1 MNPSVIK
8 RISRNLLI
16 ASTWL
21 LLAVGGLATA
31 QGGGGVLRLAV
42 GGDIDNFDPG
52 WNQLIQYATTIRN
65 TVFDSLVGLDEN
77 MNIVPRLA
85 ESWEQLDETTWVF
98 NLRQG
103 VTFHNGDPFTAAD
116 VIHTFNRT
124 LEQGM
129 IFASKVEPVTEAL
142 AVDDHTLRLALSR
155 PVATLL
161 DDLVLVAI
169 TPRGVSDDDL
179 KQNPVGTGAFRF
191 IGWTPNEETVL
202 ERNPDYWDGDAPIL
216 DGITIRVLPDSATR
230 LSNLQ
235 AGEVDAIYDVS
246 IAEAQS
252 VVGDPNIVFQEPA
265 ASGSL
270 FLIELGIGNT
280 EALQDLNVRRALAH
294 SLDKETIQQVAYFGR
309 GEIICSPLPRFSWA
323 YAEQDCPAFDLELAQ
338 SLLEEAGYGD
348 GLELSIEAIS
358 GVKEMEDV
366 ATIWQASLAKIGVTL
381 NVNSSALSIWLD
393 RYVGKTYDMTTN
405 WFNLSS
411 DPNSMFDIIYRPLL
425 ATVYPNDDLLAQI
438 NEAVAIT
445 DQAARTAIYQRL
457 QLDTVDTVAPLIVVQ
472 SRPLLALTSSAVGG
486 WKMNGQNT
494 ILFNGVTV
502 K

>member
-1 MNPSVIK
+1 MKELRAVNPSVIK

-85 ESWEQLDETTWVF
+85 ESWEQLDETTGVF

-191 IGWTPNEETVL
+191 ISWTPNEETVL

-230 LSNLQ
+230 
-235 AGEVDAIYDVS
+235 ACRICK
-246 IAEAQS
+246 
-252 VVGDPNIVFQEPA
+252 P
-265 ASGSL
+265 
-270 FLIELGIGNT
+270 
-280 EALQDLNVRRALAH
+280 VR
-294 SLDKETIQQVAYFGR
+294 
-309 GEIICSPLPRFSWA
+309 
-323 YAEQDCPAFDLELAQ
+323 
-338 SLLEEAGYGD
+338 
-348 GLELSIEAIS
+348 
-358 GVKEMEDV
+358 
-366 ATIWQASLAKIGVTL
+366 
-381 NVNSSALSIWLD
+381 
-393 RYVGKTYDMTTN
+393 
-405 WFNLSS
+405 
-411 DPNSMFDIIYRPLL
+411 
-425 ATVYPNDDLLAQI
+425 
-438 NEAVAIT
+438 
-445 DQAARTAIYQRL
+445 
-457 QLDTVDTVAPLIVVQ
+457 
-472 SRPLLALTSSAVGG
+472 
-486 WKMNGQNT
+486 
-494 ILFNGVTV
+494 
-502 K
+502 